1 MFGELL
7 PVDLDLLCLLPL
19 AFCPIQ
25 SSKSTHE
32 LIYTRQKSCDKTHL
46 TPANSLKK
54 NHELKSPGA
63 FNMKSREVGE
73 FRLYLSNNANTCYE
87 ETDQQGSL

>member
-1 MFGELL
+1 MAELL
-7 PVDLDLLCLLPL
+7 PVDLDPLYLLPL

-32 LIYTRQKSCDKTHL
+32 LMYTRQKSCDKTHL

-54 NHELKSPGA
+54 NHKLKSPGA
-63 FNMKSREVGE
+63 FNINIAKV
-73 FRLYLSNNANTCYE
+73 T
-87 ETDQQGSL
+87 TDPGVN